1 MSTLGKNT
9 AAQMQAAARDALA
22 EAGERLRAQAARDIP
37 KGDPAEDPDPAFAL
51 REHGH
56 VELSPDGRHV
66 TVRFDGPYAAWQHEN
81 QHAVHPR
88 GGKAKFLEDNL
99 KELLP
104 QLQSIVAG
112 EVRARTGGDGARG
125 RR

>member
-1 MSTLGKNT
+1 MLSGRDIRRLMG
-9 AAQMQAAARDALA
+9 AGARDALEEAA
-22 EAGERLRAQAARDIP
+22 EQVRAAAARDIP
-37 KGDPAEDPDPAFAL
+37 KGDPAADPDPAFAL
-51 REHGH
+51 REHGR
-56 VELSPDGRHV
+56 VEMSPDGLYV

-81 QHAVHPR
+81 QHAEHPR

-104 QLQSIVAG
+104 RLQNIVAG
-112 EVRARTGGDGARG
+112 EVRARTAGDGARG

>member
-9 AAQMQAAARDALA
+9 AAQVQAAARAALL
-22 EAGERLRAQAARDIP
+22 EAGERVRAQAARDIP
-37 KGDPAEDPDPAFAL
+37 KGDPAADPDPAFAL
-51 REHGH
+51 REQGH
-56 VELSPDGRHV
+56 VDVSPDGRHV

-81 QHAVHPR
+81 QHADHPR

-104 QLQSIVAG
+104 RLQGIVAG
-112 EVRARTGGDGARG
+112 EVRARTAGDGTRG
-125 RR
+125 KR